1 MPARETKQHNKEQH
15 NKEKAVHKVTP
26 AERTAVDK
34 HFARRESKP
43 HIRLKISK
51 KGNEPQI
58 EFDHPDKQIGQALV
72 MEALASVDWDFLHGI
87 LNQLAS
93 ASANGQNI
101 DERGLN
107 FMLSVIKGIRGNA
120 CGPDGGRAH
129 GEHDICAPP
138 RTCENHCPAR
148 QRGARVQ

>member
-43 HIRLKISK
+43 QVRLKISK

-58 EFDHPDKQIGQALV
+58 EFDHPDKQIGRALV
-72 MEALASVDWDFLHGI
+72 TEALASAD
-87 LNQLAS
+87 
-93 ASANGQNI
+93 
-101 DERGLN
+101 GLC
-107 FMLSVIKGIRGNA
+107 KRH
-120 CGPDGGRAH
+120 C
-129 GEHDICAPP
+129 EP
-138 RTCENHCPAR
+138 R
-148 QRGARVQ
+148 

>member
-1 MPARETKQHNKEQH
+1 MPGRETKQHNKE
-15 NKEKAVHKVTP
+15 EEAVYKVTP

-43 HIRLKISK
+43 QVRLKISK

-93 ASANGQNI
+93 ASANGQNF
-101 DERGLN
+101 DEHGL
-107 FMLSVIKGIRGNA
+107 
-120 CGPDGGRAH
+120 
-129 GEHDICAPP
+129 
-138 RTCENHCPAR
+138 
-148 QRGARVQ
+148 